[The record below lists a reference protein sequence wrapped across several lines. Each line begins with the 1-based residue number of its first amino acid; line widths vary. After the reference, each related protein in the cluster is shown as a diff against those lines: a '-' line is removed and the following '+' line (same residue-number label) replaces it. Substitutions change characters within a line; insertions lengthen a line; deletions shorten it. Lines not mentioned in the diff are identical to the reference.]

1 MSIKSES
8 SIQKKMKQLEE
19 LVEWFESDEVDID
32 EALKNYEKAMKLAN
46 ELEKEIKSAK
56 NEFTKIKKSFDK

>member
-1 MSIKSES
+1 MSTKNEQ
-8 SIQKKMKQLEE
+8 SIQQKMKLLEE
-19 LVEWFESDEVDID
+19 LVEWFESDDVDID

-46 ELEKEIKSAK
+46 QLEKDIKSAK